1 MKNLII
7 LDYDHLDNGPFLKS
21 LAKILGEVAMEP
33 CLFLHGGS
41 EYTERIM
48 QLGMMR
54 EDAEIRGIKELNH
67 RLAALF
73 GDEGIP
79 VIALNGYQRNLI
91 TTNFENNISID
102 TAYLK
107 KISGKTHML
116 LSCLSTNQ
124 EKKIKPLDTLKV
136 AEKLVEELEIE
147 NIFSFSDSIL
157 SPVLT
162 DINPNVT
169 NQRTDFVHFKDKIKV
184 LGSNFL
190 LTGRL
195 F

>member
-7 LDYDHLDNGPFLKS
+7 LDYEHLDNGPFLKS
-21 LAKILGEVAMEP
+21 LAKILGEVSLEP

-54 EDAEIRGIKELNH
+54 EDAEIRAIKELNH
-67 RLAALF
+67 RLASLF
-73 GDEGIP
+73 GDEGISI
-79 VIALNGYQRNLI
+79 VALNGYQRDLI
-91 TTNFENNISID
+91 KSDDQNNITID

-116 LSCLSTNQ
+116 LSCLSTTQ
-124 EKKIKPLDTLKV
+124 AKKIKPVDTLKLT
-136 AEKLVEELEIE
+136 EKLASELDIE
-147 NIFSFSDSIL
+147 NIYIFSDSIL
-157 SPVLT
+157 NPVLS
-162 DINPNVT
+162 DNEQSIA
-169 NQRTDFVHFKDKIKV
+169 NQKTDFTKFKDKVKV